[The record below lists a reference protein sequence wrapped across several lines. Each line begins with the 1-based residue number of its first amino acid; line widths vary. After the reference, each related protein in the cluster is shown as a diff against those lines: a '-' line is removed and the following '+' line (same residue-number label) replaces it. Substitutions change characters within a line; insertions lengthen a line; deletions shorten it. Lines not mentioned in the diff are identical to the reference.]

1 MKNFYSSAACLV
13 LFAVLIGCSQETT
26 QNASTPAVTSPTATD
41 IDGSVFILASEP
53 EGAGDVIKVRSEA
66 ANDDEVLIVGRI
78 GGSSDPWIEGRAA
91 FTIVDQSLKACTDIP
106 GDNCPIPWDYCCETS
121 KLPTSMALV
130 KFVDD
135 SGAVV
140 KADAKGLLGVKELST
155 IIVKGKA
162 KRDEAG
168 NLTILASGVFV
179 KQK

>member
-1 MKNFYSSAACLV
+1 MKNFYLSATCLV
-13 LFAVLIGCSQETT
+13 LFVVLSGCSQETT
-26 QNASTPAVTSPTATD
+26 QNASAPAVTLPTVTD